1 MFLCI
6 YFYIKFVIINNLL
19 YIIILCLKCSLII
32 EINKYENIK
41 LWKIL
46 KFKIF
51 FEANILKRKTK
62 NEEVLWS
69 KKKEKGKII

>member
-1 MFLCI
+1 M
-6 YFYIKFVIINNLL
+6 
-19 YIIILCLKCSLII
+19 
-32 EINKYENIK
+32 NKYENIK

-51 FEANILKRKTK
+51 YEANILKRKTK